1 MLAHRV
7 AALFGSAAMTEPDV
21 LSELTAR
28 EREVLDLMAQGIS
41 NVEIGRCLGLSP
53 KPGSTDDRRSFGRV
67 SVP

>member
-41 NVEIGRCLGLSP
+41 NVEIGRCL
-53 KPGSTDDRRSFGRV
+53 
-67 SVP
+67 